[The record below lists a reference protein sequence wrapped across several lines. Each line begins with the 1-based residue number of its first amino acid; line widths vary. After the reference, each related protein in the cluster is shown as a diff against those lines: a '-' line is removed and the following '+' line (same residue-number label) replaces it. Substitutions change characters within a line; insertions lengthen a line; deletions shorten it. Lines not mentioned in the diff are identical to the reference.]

1 MAYYQ
6 VNLRDMIAELGEE
19 ETKNI
24 LSSYLC
30 PKNADIEY
38 FLKNKAIEFA
48 KQGIAATHLVFT
60 DLREVPVLIGYFALS
75 NKTIHI
81 SKRALNYN
89 YRRRIK
95 RFATPYDSG
104 YMLST
109 LLIAQLG
116 KNFTNEYNKL
126 ITGDELLK
134 MALDK
139 VKQIQKDMGG
149 KFVFLECEDIDKL
162 IEFYSSNG
170 FYNVG
175 KRFLNRG
182 EKGIETADYYVQML
196 KYLE

>member
-89 YRRRIK
+89 YQRRIK

-139 VKQIQKDMGG
+139 VKQLGHHPPGYVISAN
-149 KFVFLECEDIDKL
+149 FFYTHKL
-162 IEFYSSNG
+162 PKPS
-170 FYNVG
+170 
-175 KRFLNRG
+175 
-182 EKGIETADYYVQML
+182 T
-196 KYLE
+196 